1 MQLPVFLQITGK
13 RFKMRKQNVIV
24 VAVIVI
30 MIICITMSENSNCSH
45 GFSDLGMWMSVL
57 CSVKVNSISLSA
69 VNVSAA
75 ENEVSSE
82 EVLVTTEEDQGND
95 IDIIKIVLLEA
106 IAVLLCCIIVGRTVI
121 SMFRR

>member
-1 MQLPVFLQITGK
+1 
-13 RFKMRKQNVIV
+13 MRKQNVIV

-30 MIICITMSENSNCSH
+30 MIICISMRENSNCTH
-45 GFSDLGMWMSVL
+45 AVSDCGVWMSVL
-57 CSVKVNSISLSA
+57 CSAKVNNFSLSA
-69 VNVSAA
+69 VNVFAA
-75 ENEVSSE
+75 ENEISSE
-82 EVLVTTEEDQGND
+82 EVLVTTEEDQDND